1 MSNRGLSSSPYKS
14 RLEKKKKDKK
24 RARILGGPKLR
35 GRKSAQQRVQIDTF
49 LERVIGDAES
59 WAERQ
64 KTEEWLKNP
73 LYPYWRKDPFE
84 IRLSGVI
91 SPPLASSDKDH
102 ERLSN
107 VFRYLVLAK
116 NVPSVSVEALNGS
129 ANRQESIYK
138 SFSFYNHKEIDLR
151 DYAKVHGRPLTTN
164 GFHHG

>member
-35 GRKSAQQRVQIDTF
+35 GRKSAQQRVQIDSF
-49 LERVIGDAES
+49 LERVTADAES

-91 SPPLASSDKDH
+91 SPPAFSGKDY
-102 ERLSN
+102 RMLSEA
-107 VFRYLVLAK
+107 LK
-116 NVPSVSVEALNGS
+116 NVVLTKTIPSASVEALNGS

-151 DYAKVHGRPLTTN
+151 DYVKVHGRPLTTN

>member
-1 MSNRGLSSSPYKS
+1 MAKRGLSSSPYKS

-35 GRKSAQQRVQIDTF
+35 GRKSAQQRVQIDSF

-84 IRLSGVI
+84 IRLSGVF
-91 SPPLASSDKDH
+91 SPPAFSGKDY
-102 ERLSN
+102 RMLSEALKN
-107 VFRYLVLAK
+107 VVLAK
-116 NVPSVSVEALNGS
+116 TIPSASVEALNGS

-151 DYAKVHGRPLTTN
+151 DYIKVHGRPLTTN
-164 GFHHG
+164 GF